1 MKINV
6 SINEKAKELEIAPD
20 DYLSEVL
27 RREGLLGVK
36 KGCDTESCGLCTVH
50 VNDVAVL
57 SCGTLAAKVD
67 GKAITTI
74 EGVQEK
80 AEKIRY
86 ELGKRGVDQCG
97 FCAPGTIMSIL
108 YLEKVVKDPTEEEI
122 IRYLKG
128 NFCRCS
134 GYVGQMEAVKSYLE
148 GQKHEVCE

>member
-6 SINEKAKELEIAPD
+6 TINGKEKEVEIAPD

-27 RREGLLGVK
+27 RREGFLGVK

-50 VNDVAVL
+50 LDDVAVL
-57 SCGTLAAKVD
+57 SCGTLAAKAH

-74 EGVQEK
+74 EGVREK

-108 YLEKVVKDPTEEEI
+108 YLENVVKDPTEEEI

-134 GYVGQMEAVKSYLE
+134 GYVGQLEAVKSYLE

>member
-6 SINEKAKELEIAPD
+6 KINGKEKALEIAPD

-27 RREGLLGVK
+27 RREGHLGVK
-36 KGCDTESCGLCTVH
+36 KGCDTGSCGVCTIH
-50 VNDVAVL
+50 VDDTAVL
-57 SCGTLAAKVD
+57 SCGMLAAKAD
-67 GKAITTI
+67 GKTVTTI

-80 AEKIRY
+80 AERIRY

-97 FCAPGTIMSIL
+97 YCAPGTIMSIL

-122 IRYLKG
+122 NRYMKG
-128 NFCRCS
+128 NYCRCS
-134 GYVGQMEAVKSYLE
+134 GYVGQLEAVKSYLE